1 MEQNSS
7 VIQSGITTETLTMLR
22 TRFILDWYDQ
32 YADRFPFR
40 LFEHHR
46 QLLREGMF
54 DAYNQWIFEAAG
66 NLASYE
72 KWTRLNAEKYKEFS
86 HFQKS
91 KLFKVP
97 TGQYYKTK

>member
-1 MEQNSS
+1 
-7 VIQSGITTETLTMLR
+7 
-22 TRFILDWYDQ
+22 
-32 YADRFPFR
+32 
-40 LFEHHR
+40 
-46 QLLREGMF
+46 MF